1 MLSEF
6 GREKEEGLLRE
17 NRRENPSVI
26 ALSLSTDLRT
36 DLQKS
41 CQLPCRSPADPRT
54 GESVLFGP
62 STIETLSQLEVSS
75 PCDRLFT
82 PQWTPYELDKRLV
95 HSSECVERR
104 KRDPFERHDLIKH
117 WFSSISTMDERK
129 SRRRSQSMI
138 RPRTTSDRRLSLHV
152 R

>member
-1 MLSEF
+1 M
-6 GREKEEGLLRE
+6 LRE

-26 ALSLSTDLRT
+26 ALSLSPMSEPTF
-36 DLQKS
+36 KS
-41 CQLPCRSPADPRT
+41 RANCRVDHRQT
-54 GESVLFGP
+54 LEQVKVVLFGP